1 MRSNHIISIS
11 ELQAALPAGNIRLL
25 DATFLLPTMQRD
37 AEAEFAAAHIP
48 GAQFFDIDK
57 IADETVDLPHMLPD
71 ASAFA
76 ASVRALGINSDSP
89 IVVYDNSPFL
99 SAARCWW
106 MFRYFGHE
114 DIRVLDGGLSGWIA
128 AGGAVSSD
136 VQTPITGNFQASQ
149 PKNVGHISYTELRAA
164 IESDAAP
171 QIIDARAAPRFEGS
185 APEPRAGISSGH
197 MPGAC
202 NLPISTLLDE
212 NGFLRSDAE
221 IKALFER
228 LPVDYAQ
235 PLITSCGSGVTAAG
249 LTLGLAILGIENV
262 RLYDGSW
269 SEWASHADS
278 PIEKGP
284 AV

>member
-71 ASAFA
+71 DSAFT
-76 ASVRALGINSDSP
+76 ASVRALGINSDSQ

-149 PKNVGHISYTELRAA
+149 PKNVGHITYAELRAA
-164 IESDAAP
+164 IESDATP

-202 NLPISTLLDE
+202 NLPISTLLNE
-212 NGFLRSDAE
+212 TGFLRSDAE

-269 SEWASHADS
+269 SEWANHADS

>member
-1 MRSNHIISIS
+1 
-11 ELQAALPAGNIRLL
+11 
-25 DATFLLPTMQRD
+25 MQRD
-37 AEAEFAAAHIP
+37 AKAEFAAAHIP

-71 ASAFA
+71 TSAFA
-76 ASVRALGINSDSP
+76 ASVRALGINVDSQ